1 MSYVQSIVIE
11 GIAVGIGVILVGT
24 LISYLI
30 AIMRNKNTRFLK
42 NPWMIVG
49 LFLTGFILHV
59 GLDVAG
65 LNKWYCKNCAGCR

>member
-1 MSYVQSIVIE
+1 MSYIQNIVIE

-30 AIMRNKNTRFLK
+30 AKMRNKNTRFLK
-42 NPWMIVG
+42 NPWMLVG
-49 LFLTGFILHV
+49 LFLTGFVLHV

>member
-1 MSYVQSIVIE
+1 MSYIQSIVIE

-30 AIMRNKNTRFLK
+30 AIMRNKNTKFLK

>member
-1 MSYVQSIVIE
+1 MSYIQSIIIE

-30 AIMRNKNTRFLK
+30 AKMRNKNTRFLK
-42 NPWMIVG
+42 NPWMLVG
-49 LFLTGFILHV
+49 LFLTGFVLHV

>member
-1 MSYVQSIVIE
+1 MSYVQSIIIE

-42 NPWMIVG
+42 NPWMM
-49 LFLTGFILHV
+49 LFL
-59 GLDVAG
+59 
-65 LNKWYCKNCAGCR
+65 

>member
-1 MSYVQSIVIE
+1 MSYVQSIIIE

-30 AIMRNKNTRFLK
+30 AIMRNKNTKFLK

>member
-1 MSYVQSIVIE
+1 MSYIQSIVIE

-30 AIMRNKNTRFLK
+30 ALMRNKNTKFLK

-49 LFLTGFILHV
+49 LFLTGFLLHL
-59 GLDVAG
+59 GSDVVG

>member
-1 MSYVQSIVIE
+1 MSYIQNIVIE

-30 AIMRNKNTRFLK
+30 AVMRNKNTRFLK

-59 GLDVAG
+59 GLDVVG

>member
-1 MSYVQSIVIE
+1 MSYVQSIIIE
-11 GIAVGIGVILVGT
+11 GVVVGIGVILVGT
-24 LISYLI
+24 LTSYLI

>member
-1 MSYVQSIVIE
+1 MSYIQNIVIE
-11 GIAVGIGVILVGT
+11 GIVVGIGVILVGT

-30 AIMRNKNTRFLK
+30 AKMRNKNTRFLK
-42 NPWMIVG
+42 NPWMLVG
-49 LFLTGFILHV
+49 LFLTGFVLHV

>member
-1 MSYVQSIVIE
+1 MSYVQNIVIE
-11 GIAVGIGVILVGT
+11 GIAVGFGVIVMGT

-30 AIMRNKNTRFLK
+30 AIMRHKNTRFLK

-49 LFLTGFILHV
+49 LFLTGFILHL
-59 GLDVAG
+59 GSDVVG

>member
-1 MSYVQSIVIE
+1 MSYIQSIVIE

-42 NPWMIVG
+42 NPWMILG

-65 LNKWYCKNCAGCR
+65 LNNWYCKNCAGCR

>member
-1 MSYVQSIVIE
+1 MSYVRSIVIE

-30 AIMRNKNTRFLK
+30 AIMRNKNTKFLK

>member
-1 MSYVQSIVIE
+1 MSYVKSIIIE
-11 GIAVGIGVILVGT
+11 GVVVGIGVILVGT
-24 LISYLI
+24 LTSYLI

>member
-1 MSYVQSIVIE
+1 MSYVQSIIIE
-11 GIAVGIGVILVGT
+11 GVVVGIGVILVGT
-24 LISYLI
+24 LTSYLI

-59 GLDVAG
+59 GLDIAG